1 MIIVQYIQYSLKG
14 IFSYMRGRVRLKQL
28 IRPVIIPVTEMA
40 TNIVTDHD
48 VGKLAGQLNEI
59 AGKWELF
66 LSQLKVPEA
75 KREQIK
81 LQRANYPNH
90 AQLCLLDGLEFWV
103 KYDDSPT
110 YHKIVSALKS
120 EVIDNT
126 ELALRIQ
133 GVCNKLLKYYTLF
146 QVSWSCVVSYS
157 A

>member
-1 MIIVQYIQYSLKG
+1 
-14 IFSYMRGRVRLKQL
+14 
-28 IRPVIIPVTEMA
+28 MA
-40 TNIVTDHD
+40 TNIVTD
-48 VGKLAGQLNEI
+48 VGQLAEKLNEI

-75 KREQIK
+75 KRDQIK
-81 LQRANYPNH
+81 LQRANHPNH
-90 AQLCLLDGLEFWV
+90 AQFCLLDGLEFWV

-126 ELALRIQ
+126 ELALRIEQIQ
-133 GVCNKLLKYYTLF
+133 GVCNKLLKYYIYR
-146 QVSWSCVVSYS
+146 SCAVSYS